1 MDSASLLFFWVGLAS
16 AAIAFALFS
25 KGAVFAGPRHAEELP
40 RGGSTTRAGL
50 GALALTFLAI
60 SIALVLRTVSAKAP
74 PMADMWGYFLMMAAA
89 LAAALTATGLKWK
102 EPSLSLVGSGIVVAT
117 LASAYLA
124 FEPDPRPLI
133 PALQAN
139 RILTLHVSAMVLT
152 YAFIAIAFA
161 GAVLYLV
168 VNFTGTTRLAVSA
181 QRAYDIGHW
190 AAMAALPLMTLGL
203 ALGAWW
209 ANDAWGRYWGW
220 DPKETMSLVTWLILV
235 AYFHMQGL
243 RRYRGTRAAW
253 LLVAAFLSIVFNM
266 VGVNFWISGLH
277 SYA

>member
-16 AAIAFALFS
+16 AIVAFALFGR
-25 KGAVFAGPRHAEELP
+25 GAVVAGPRHAEELP
-40 RGGSTTRAGL
+40 RGRSTTRAGL
-50 GALALTFLAI
+50 SALALTFLAI
-60 SIALVLRTVSAKAP
+60 SIALILRTVSAKAP

-161 GAVLYLV
+161 GAALYLI

-253 LLVAAFLSIVFNM
+253 LLVAAFISIVFNM

>member
-16 AAIAFALFS
+16 ATVAFALFGR
-25 KGAVFAGPRHAEELP
+25 GAVVAGPRHAEELP
-40 RGGSTTRAGL
+40 RGASTTRAGI

-124 FEPDPRPLI
+124 FEPDSRPLI

-152 YAFIAIAFA
+152 YAFIGIAFA

-253 LLVAAFLSIVFNM
+253 LLVAAFISIVFNM